1 MNKEEKAKL
10 WSDRI
15 QQYQTSGQTCKQW
28 CTENGIPLSTMGY
41 WIRRF
46 AKEEPASESEQDLVL
61 SDFHLN
67 RKLPESCSL
76 RNLHRCVFLFQT
88 VSVLKYLIPAERNW
102 WNLYWD
108 SCSAMLDL
116 AGGTTVYLSCGVT
129 DLRKSYNGLAAIIK
143 LKFHL
148 DPYSRCMFAFC
159 NRRRTSIKILQWDGS
174 GFWIL
179 MKRLDRNAFHWPDT
193 PDELRQVTL
202 KEIHWLCDGLSLNP
216 RDAFEEHHPKI
227 IL

>member
-1 MNKEEKAKL
+1 
-10 WSDRI
+10 
-15 QQYQTSGQTCKQW
+15 
-28 CTENGIPLSTMGY
+28 
-41 WIRRF
+41 
-46 AKEEPASESEQDLVL
+46 
-61 SDFHLN
+61 
-67 RKLPESCSL
+67 
-76 RNLHRCVFLFQT
+76 
-88 VSVLKYLIPAERNW
+88 
-102 WNLYWD
+102 
-108 SCSAMLDL
+108 MLDL

-148 DPYSRCMFAFC
+148 DPYSRCMFAFY

-179 MKRLDRNAFHWPDT
+179 MKRLDRNAFHWTDT

-216 RDAFEEHHPKI
+216 RGAFEEHHPKI

>member
-1 MNKEEKAKL
+1 MISSSPRTL
-10 WSDRI
+10 PQLRI
-15 QQYQTSGQTCKQW
+15 
-28 CTENGIPLSTMGY
+28 GIVHF
-41 WIRRF
+41 F
-46 AKEEPASESEQDLVL
+46 AISKVPRYSAFNSACELGNTL
-61 SDFHLN
+61 LCLF
-67 RKLPESCSL
+67 SL
-76 RNLHRCVFLFQT
+76 RQHG
-88 VSVLKYLIPAERNW
+88 I
-102 WNLYWD
+102 LYWD

-116 AGGTTVYLSCGVT
+116 AGGTTVYLSCGAT

-216 RDAFEEHHPKI
+216 RGAFEEHHPKI

>member
-1 MNKEEKAKL
+1 
-10 WSDRI
+10 
-15 QQYQTSGQTCKQW
+15 
-28 CTENGIPLSTMGY
+28 
-41 WIRRF
+41 
-46 AKEEPASESEQDLVL
+46 
-61 SDFHLN
+61 
-67 RKLPESCSL
+67 
-76 RNLHRCVFLFQT
+76 
-88 VSVLKYLIPAERNW
+88 
-102 WNLYWD
+102 
-108 SCSAMLDL
+108 MLDL
-116 AGGTTVYLSCGVT
+116 AGGTTVYLACGVT

-216 RDAFEEHHPKI
+216 RGAFETPSKDYSVSIRQRSCQSRKNHEKYDIFLHISYIRKRSFP
-227 IL
+227 

>member
-10 WSDRI
+10 WADRI
-15 QQYQTSGQTCKQW
+15 QQYKTSGQTCKQW
-28 CTENGIPLSTMGY
+28 CAENDIPLSTMGY
-41 WIRRF
+41 WTRRL
-46 AKEEPASESEQDLVL
+46 AKEDPASEPEQDLVFARL
-61 SDFHLN
+61 PSEREAA
-67 RKLPESCSL
+67 RKLLSEETAPV
-76 RNLHRCVFLFQT
+76 RIF
-88 VSVLKYLIPAERNW
+88 VSDSIRIEIS
-102 WNLYWD
+102 D

-116 AGGTTVYLSCGVT
+116 AGGTTVYLACGVT

-193 PDELRQVTL
+193 PDELHQVTL

-216 RDAFEEHHPKI
+216 RGAFEEHHPKI